1 MYSSQSVAIIRFP
14 SCLLRAS
21 QGPAHQDT
29 VVAMHNLAELY
40 LAQGATDQEKA
51 TLAAELQKEILA
63 VVEGKSSQGSQRK
76 DVSEE
81 EAIRQAVE
89 EMSARQPPIDK
100 IRNTLGQQEQKKEE
114 PDFSPSYT
122 FTTRRKKK
130 T

>member
-1 MYSSQSVAIIRFP
+1 MRFP
-14 SCLLRAS
+14 SSLLRLS

-51 TLAAELQKEILA
+51 TLAAELQREILA
-63 VVEGKSSQGSQRK
+63 VVEGKSEGRQSKSK

-81 EAIRQAVE
+81 EEIRRAVE

-122 FTTRRKKK
+122 FTTRRRKK